1 MRITFSVTLTPDE
14 EFNLTARRVTEMNL
28 NITQAL
34 QNWVDSGPGLMP
46 HDTDTWTKGILV
58 KFDRLEEAF

>member
-1 MRITFSVTLTPDE
+1 MKITFSVTLTPDE

-46 HDTDTWTKGILV
+46 HDTVSWTKGCLV
-58 KFDRLEEAF
+58 KFEGVED